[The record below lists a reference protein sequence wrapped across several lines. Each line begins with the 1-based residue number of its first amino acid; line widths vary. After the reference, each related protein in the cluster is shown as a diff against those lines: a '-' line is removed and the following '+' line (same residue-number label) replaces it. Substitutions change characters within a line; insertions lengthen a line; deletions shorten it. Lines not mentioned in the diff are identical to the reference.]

1 MLNQIIIY
9 SSCVLGI
16 FLFFRYVVRIRFV
29 TNQGINKD
37 ESQNH
42 ETDAEKLSHFLAGE
56 NKEIEAEISRKR
68 YAICS
73 EFSDS
78 ISALFG
84 KYFDLKKIT
93 ADMESIRERVLLAK
107 EPLLFHHEAWEMF
120 KMMEIVTK
128 LQALIEE
135 ALQTRSKKKKSEL
148 VNVFYTLKESLKEYK
163 LPYAYGQLGEYEAF
177 LATCNVDEPETQQEE
192 ADEQEC
198 GKDTASTTD
207 STEIDPTGQIAGQIE
222 HMFAETPPNN
232 NSTMYSA

>member
-1 MLNQIIIY
+1 MLNQIIVY
-9 SSCVLGI
+9 SSYALGI

-29 TNQGINKD
+29 TNQDAHKS

-42 ETDAEKLSHFLAGE
+42 GIDAEKISHFLAVE
-56 NKEIEAEISRKR
+56 KKKIESEVARKR

-78 ISALFG
+78 IAALFG

-93 ADMESIRERVLLAK
+93 ADMENIRERVLSAK

-120 KMMEIVTK
+120 EMMGIVTK

-163 LPYAYGQLGEYEAF
+163 LPYAYGQLGEYEDF

-192 ADEQEC
+192 ADEQEW

-207 STEIDPTGQIAGQIE
+207 STEIDPTGQIARQTA
-222 HMFAETPPNN
+222 HMFAEIQPNN
-232 NSTMYSA
+232 NSTMYST